1 MPIEYER
8 DDERR
13 LVVLTMT
20 DPYALLEIL
29 SAIDRQMAE
38 DTWTYAVLSDL
49 RAVIDLW
56 TESDLQ
62 QIADRVK
69 AVGSG
74 RERGPVGIAVNARP
88 AGLRMGLTYTD
99 LTRKIVDVE
108 VLLTATQLD
117 DWLARNAQRRP

>member
-99 LTRKIVDVE
+99 
-108 VLLTATQLD
+108 
-117 DWLARNAQRRP
+117 